1 MKRII
6 LISLRRLCVYPVKTL
21 IYLFYVISN
30 IASIIS
36 HAITYLIYNP
46 KAEKNKFS
54 KYPGII
60 LLAAAVIYFGFISIK
75 AFLISHNIA
84 ILTEGI
90 KNGFYV
96 LLFLILIVTAAFILK
111 VTATAFIETMNKSH
125 YYQNDILFSLRYY
138 FTNYCK
144 SFIGVIASNVSGSD
158 KGAKQSRELMYYGTK
173 CLEIIINAFGFK
185 KHNLTNDK
193 LIDSFLFMP
202 DKECT
207 LAHPKIDDQI
217 IKQRQDVYKR
227 KQLKKQY
234 EKEKRK
240 SLNNKSAELP
250 NKDSN
255 NVINN
260 EINNSDNML
269 SDKYKPVP
277 DRSLEEILQ
286 ELDSLTGLDKVK
298 KSVYSIKAYM
308 EAKEIKMQAGV
319 VDNTMSEHLIFLG
332 NPGTGKTTVARL
344 IGELYKH
351 FGLLEKGHVV
361 EVTRADLVG
370 EYNGETA
377 VKTKK
382 KVKEAFGGVLF
393 IDEAYALI
401 NDESDTYGKEAVN
414 TLVAALENYRDKFV
428 CIVAGYRTPMSK
440 FIQSNMGLESRF
452 KTTIEFDD
460 YTPAQLSEIF
470 TKMANK
476 SGYTITADANK
487 ALNTCINRICLRKT
501 DTFANARTIR
511 NYYEKTIQAQSER
524 ISLFESVTKDEIT
537 VLSESDILNAFGLP
551 ADTDEQTYEDA
562 INKLKELTG
571 LASVKKCIDEMVAYT
586 ITNKKKME
594 LGLTPI
600 PMSLHMVFTG
610 NPGTGKTTVARLL
623 GDIFKGLDIL
633 DSNKVVEVT
642 RADLVGKYVGETA
655 IKTKEVINS
664 ALGGILFI
672 DEAYT
677 LNTSK
682 SDDFGKEAIDTLL
695 KMMEDHRNN
704 LIVIVAGYDCLMK
717 EFIESNP
724 GLKSRFTR
732 VLHFD
737 DYNEGQLYEI
747 FTGLC
752 DKYNLFLD
760 DEAAKCVTEY
770 FKQLA
775 KGKTENFG
783 NAREVR
789 KFFEKITV
797 AQSMRIADLTKKF
810 GDVPYTDLVT
820 ITKQDIIF
828 Q

>member
-1 MKRII
+1 M
-6 LISLRRLCVYPVKTL
+6 
-21 IYLFYVISN
+21 
-30 IASIIS
+30 
-36 HAITYLIYNP
+36 
-46 KAEKNKFS
+46 
-54 KYPGII
+54 
-60 LLAAAVIYFGFISIK
+60 
-75 AFLISHNIA
+75 
-84 ILTEGI
+84 
-90 KNGFYV
+90 
-96 LLFLILIVTAAFILK
+96 
-111 VTATAFIETMNKSH
+111 
-125 YYQNDILFSLRYY
+125 
-138 FTNYCK
+138 
-144 SFIGVIASNVSGSD
+144 
-158 KGAKQSRELMYYGTK
+158 
-173 CLEIIINAFGFK
+173 
-185 KHNLTNDK
+185 
-193 LIDSFLFMP
+193 
-202 DKECT
+202 
-207 LAHPKIDDQI
+207 
-217 IKQRQDVYKR
+217 YKR

-487 ALNTCINRICLRKT
+487 ALNTCINRIYLRKT

-551 ADTDEQTYEDA
+551 ADTDEQTYVDA
-562 INKLKELTG
+562 IKKLKELTG
-571 LASVKKCIDEMVAYT
+571 LTSVKKCIDEMVAYT

-655 IKTKEVINS
+655 IKTKEIINS